1 MAGVLP
7 SGAVSQHAAGGPLPD
22 GSVEVITGGGGG
34 GGGDTTAPTWPVGAA
49 ISLVSGTVTSSGF
62 QLDVTPATDNVA
74 VTGYRWSTNG
84 GSTWLADWPSPNYT
98 FTGLTASTTYSIAV
112 QARDAAGNYSTSLTF
127 SQATGAA
134 SVPGFNLNAAAYAI
148 KQWETGAL
156 RTSGTVTLRVR
167 DNGTG
172 AHVCTIS
179 GLAING
185 SGLITTFATH
195 ASLALATTYEV
206 VFDDGAGNLAVARLT
221 TTAS

>member
-22 GSVEVITGGGGG
+22 GSVEVITGGGG

-98 FTGLTASTTYSIAV
+98 FTGLAPSTPYSIAV
-112 QARDAAGNYSTSLTF
+112 QARDAAGNYSSSLTF
-127 SQATGAA
+127 SQSTGAA
-134 SVPGFNLNAAAYAI
+134 SVPGFNLNSAAYAI

-156 RTSGTVTLRVR
+156 RASGTVTLRVR
-167 DNGTG
+167 DNSTG

-179 GLAING
+179 GLAISG
-185 SGLITTFATH
+185 GGLITTFATH